1 MRGCKPPPELE
12 ETMPELPEVEYT
24 ARQLRASVVGATISE
39 AQVFWE
45 RTIGY
50 PDLPDFLAGIAG
62 RRIIDVRRRGKL
74 LVLDLSDELFL
85 SIHRRM
91 TGNLLLLPPG
101 WEIDTS
107 SRETDPAAW
116 NLKGPTFRPPR
127 QDSGQEHNNNVPGQ
141 DIAVNT
147 LPAAR
152 PVNLAETAYCRV
164 CFNLEDGRRLLYTDP
179 RKFGRIELWSS
190 EREESTGITSGSVH
204 EQGRR
209 YPLQGLGLEPL
220 SDEFTVERLAHIL
233 AGRKGAIKQV
243 LLTQEV
249 VAGIGNIYADEALY
263 YASIHPLRPAASLT
277 IDEIQKLHAGIVA
290 VLIRGIEHGGTS
302 FSGYRD
308 LQGEAGNNYDH
319 LQVYHK
325 HGTVKKCARC
335 GTPIERI
342 VIGQRSAHFCPT
354 CQRLTSE

>member
-1 MRGCKPPPELE
+1 
-12 ETMPELPEVEYT
+12 MPELPEVEYT

-107 SRETDPAAW
+107 LRETDPAAW

-164 CFNLEDGRRLLYTDP
+164 CFNLADGRRLLYTDP

-190 EREESTGITSGSVH
+190 EREESAGITPGSVREIR
-204 EQGRR
+204 EQGRK
-209 YPLQGLGLEPL
+209 YPLQKLGLEPL
-220 SDEFTVERLAHIL
+220 SDEFTVERLREVL
-233 AGRKGAIKQV
+233 SGRKGAIKQV
-243 LLTQEV
+243 LLSQEV
-249 VAGIGNIYADEALY
+249 VAGLGNIYADEALY
-263 YASIHPLRPAASLT
+263 YAFIHPLRRANSLT
-277 IDEIQKLHAGIVA
+277 TAEIEKLHAGIVA
-290 VLIRGIEHGGTS
+290 VLTRGIEHGGTS

-319 LQVYHK
+319 LQVYHR
-325 HGTVKKCARC
+325 HGTVKICARC
-335 GTPIERI
+335 GTPIERM
-342 VIGQRSAHFCPT
+342 VIAQRSAHFCPT
-354 CQRLTSE
+354 CQKLTSE